1 MLESLKIRASAAKVV
16 GSLET
21 NRKVLWR
28 FHARSRKRI
37 SRSVQKYPRILPD
50 RIPNS
55 EKVLL
60 QLRGLRELYVARKF
74 PKLFRAT
81 SLSTSWKLRRQCASV
96 VYTPLRLRLH
106 VGMLALGPNPAA
118 LADLDNPKTGSPC
131 LLEAP
136 KCSFTGS
143 QKEFEMPS
151 VRPTSLEQDQGPR
164 KIKFPREALP

>member
-1 MLESLKIRASAAKVV
+1 M
-16 GSLET
+16 
-21 NRKVLWR
+21 
-28 FHARSRKRI
+28 
-37 SRSVQKYPRILPD
+37 
-50 RIPNS
+50 
-55 EKVLL
+55 
-60 QLRGLRELYVARKF
+60 ARKF

-164 KIKFPREALP
+164 KIKFPREALPSKSPKDIQKTSQNGCKRRLEGAKKSSKCHR